1 MGRGHQGVLECQ
13 LKLTGCNANEVAA
26 GDPGIEAVSRTSY
39 PNVGQA
45 FSRDTK
51 PEKDLITSIKAK
63 ELYRGGE
70 SLTGGK
76 RLGN

>member
-13 LKLTGCNANEVAA
+13 LKLARGHANEVTARDSRVEAIPRTGYHNA
-26 GDPGIEAVSRTSY
+26 GKAVT
-39 PNVGQA
+39 
-45 FSRDTK
+45 RDTK

-63 ELYRGGE
+63 ELYRGRK

>member
-1 MGRGHQGVLECQ
+1 MGRGHQGALECQ
-13 LKLTGCNANEVAA
+13 LKLTGCDANEVAA
-26 GDPGIEAVSRTSY
+26 RDPGIEAVSRTGY
-39 PNVGQA
+39 YNAGQTV
-45 FSRDTK
+45 SRDTK

-70 SLTGGK
+70 SLAGGK